1 MNNSNESYLKETRRF
16 SDKIAFKFLMPLLYL
31 IFFITSPPVTII
43 LTLVLSPLL
52 FILFFNRKIFSR
64 KFLYFSFAV
73 YLTMSFIY
81 SCLPRYQYQS
91 FRFFHPKWTEVS
103 GKIIDYKISWT
114 PTTKQSAAS
123 SYASITY
130 AYEVGGKEQRVYA
143 SKAVTRYSGNVW
155 NTDADIAGH
164 NLALKQTVEAYV
176 NSKNYKILVNE
187 QADSALFIPLDYF
200 TFWSS
205 FYFQLIV
212 IILKIGLT
220 IGIVVV
226 LPYRLLLAYAY
237 VIEYIK
243 RKKRH

>member
-1 MNNSNESYLKETRRF
+1 MNNSNESYLKETRKF
-16 SDKIAFKFLMPLLYL
+16 SDKIAFNFLMPLLYL
-31 IFFITSPPVTII
+31 IFFITSPLVTII

-91 FRFFHPKWTEVS
+91 FRLFHPKWTEVD
-103 GKIIDYKISWT
+103 GKIVDYKISWT
-114 PTTKQSAAS
+114 PATKQSAAS

-130 AYEVGGKEQRVYA
+130 AYQVGGKEQRVFV
-143 SKAVTRYSGNVW
+143 SNAVTRYSGNVW
-155 NTDADIAGH
+155 NTDADTAGH
-164 NLALKQTVEAYV
+164 NLALKRTVEAYMS
-176 NSKNYKILVNE
+176 NKNYKILVNG
-187 QADSALFIPLDYF
+187 QADSKLFIPLDYF

-205 FYFQLIV
+205 FYLQLIV

-220 IGIVVV
+220 IGIVIS
-226 LPYRLLLAYAY
+226 LPFVYAY
-237 VIEYIK
+237 ILERIK
-243 RKKRH
+243 EHRRRNWK